1 MKVLNKRKNR
11 ILFRLVHRSLT
22 SSWFFLRMVQLIG
35 HAWCFF
41 IPSGTKRKPTAIH
54 LFIPQSLH
62 FCFHFWLFF
71 SLFSFTVSDSCPCK
85 SGRYFHILF
94 HAGIVFLLLC
104 LLSFLWQCLLE
115 PDPALS
121 FSCRFI
127 ILLHDSERVT
137 YAQSLISRT
146 IPDDSA
152 ITLRN
157 IQSGNVV
164 LGVLGLNSRQ
174 LLQTLT
180 QTSLDVNWLPAN
192 ATKVNIIYAA

>member
-22 SSWFFLRMVQLIG
+22 SSWFFLRMVQLIKSG
-35 HAWCFF
+35 HARCFF

-54 LFIPQSLH
+54 LFIPQSLPVA
-62 FCFHFWLFF
+62 FLFPF
-71 SLFSFTVSDSCPCK
+71 LTIFLFILIVARV

-94 HAGIVFLLLC
+94 HVGIVFLLC
-104 LLSFLWQCLLE
+104 LLSFFWQCLLE

-157 IQSGNVV
+157 IQSGNVI

-180 QTSLDVNWLPAN
+180 QTSLDVNRLPAN
-192 ATKVNIIYAA
+192 ATKVNIIYAS

>member
-11 ILFRLVHRSLT
+11 ILFRLVHRPLT
-22 SSWFFLRMVQLIG
+22 SSWFFLRMVQLIE
-35 HAWCFF
+35 HARCFF

-54 LFIPQSLH
+54 LFIPQSLPVA
-62 FCFHFWLFF
+62 FLFPF
-71 SLFSFTVSDSCPCK
+71 LTIFLFILIVARV

-94 HAGIVFLLLC
+94 HVGIVFLLC
-104 LLSFLWQCLLE
+104 LLSFFWQCLLE

-157 IQSGNVV
+157 IQSGNVI

-180 QTSLDVNWLPAN
+180 QTSLDVNRLPAN
-192 ATKVNIIYAA
+192 ATKVNIIYAS

>member
-1 MKVLNKRKNR
+1 MHDASSSHQVQNVRNR
-11 ILFRLVHRSLT
+11 DTFVYS
-22 SSWFFLRMVQLIG
+22 
-35 HAWCFF
+35 
-41 IPSGTKRKPTAIH
+41 AIVTRCI
-54 LFIPQSLH
+54 FVSI
-62 FCFHFWLFF
+62 FDYF
-71 SLFSFTVSDSCPCK
+71 SLYFLSPCLIVARV

-94 HAGIVFLLLC
+94 HVGIVFLLC
-104 LLSFLWQCLLE
+104 LLSFFWQCLLE

-157 IQSGNVV
+157 IQSGNVI

-180 QTSLDVNWLPAN
+180 QTSLDVNRLPAN
-192 ATKVNIIYAA
+192 ATKVNLIYAS